1 MLALTDAAL
10 ARLCIAA
17 TRIDPRRRRQWLKD
31 IAARLDP
38 PRIAETPNCERSPAA
53 RRQARVRA
61 RRKNGVHIYRLPLHD
76 IWVEGLITQMII
88 YGRLTEAEA
97 LNHQRVEIELAR
109 LLEEQGET
117 WAREFRTH
125 S

>member
-31 IAARLDP
+31 IAALLDP

-125 S
+125 F